1 MTGNHFQPTT
11 AGATAAH
18 WAALAEQAGSDVNT
32 RFGHRL
38 MGLPGTWL
46 GAVDA
51 AGDGQV
57 TRRPRP
63 TPQSPWNYWWQ
74 AHYLDA
80 MIDAAHLA
88 LSTGK
93 GAAAAKELQRA
104 QRLLRG
110 IMIRNF
116 LRFPNY
122 FYDDMAWLALAAA
135 RLNDLHLQI
144 KGRRTPL
151 ARFAVSALHKQLHLA
166 HDMVLGGGIYWS
178 RKRDFKNTPANG
190 PAALHFTRM
199 GEVDRARSIVEWLRS
214 ELFDPELGLYVDGI
228 HPSATGRDVENTIY
242 TYNQGPILAA
252 LLELGQPEYLD
263 QTAGLIDAVAR
274 QLRTPGEGIRLE
286 PGGGDGSL
294 FTGILCRYLALAARE
309 ERLPAKTRET
319 ASDMVRETAAAVAGQ
334 APEQLSAAVQRWSIF
349 AAAATCPQ
357 PGPAPASPQPA
368 PRRP

>member
-1 MTGNHFQPTT
+1 MTGNLSEPSS
-11 AGATAAH
+11 GGPTAAE
-18 WAALAEQAGSDVNT
+18 WAALAEVAAADVNA

-38 MGLPGTWL
+38 MGLRGTWI

-51 AGDGQV
+51 PSDG
-57 TRRPRP
+57 RAARHPRS

-74 AHYLDA
+74 AHYVDA
-80 MIDAAHLA
+80 LVDTARLAHGA
-88 LSTGK
+88 GK
-93 GAAAAKELQRA
+93 AIAAAQELERA
-104 QRLLRG
+104 HSLLRG
-110 IMIRNF
+110 IMVRNF

-135 RLNDLHLQI
+135 RLNDLHLQV
-144 KGRRTPL
+144 KGRRSLL
-151 ARFAVSALHKQLHLA
+151 ARFAVSSLRKQLHGA

-190 PAALHFTRM
+190 PAALHFTRT
-199 GEVDRARSIVEWLRS
+199 GEVERAQAIVDWLRS
-214 ELFDPELGLYVDGI
+214 ELFDPALGLYVDGI
-228 HPSATGRDVENTIY
+228 HPCATGRDVETTIY

-252 LLELGQPEYLD
+252 LVELQQPDYLD
-263 QTAGLIDAVAR
+263 QAAALIDAINR
-274 QLRTPGEGIRLE
+274 ELRTPGEGIRLE

-309 ERLPAKTRET
+309 ARLPAKTRET
-319 ASDMVRETAAAVAGQ
+319 ASNMVRETAATVAGQ

-357 PGPAPASPQPA
+357 P
-368 PRRP
+368 

>member
-1 MTGNHFQPTT
+1 MTGNHSEPT
-11 AGATAAH
+11 AGGTTAAH
-18 WAALAEQAGSDVNT
+18 WAALAEQAAADVNA

-38 MGLPGTWL
+38 MGLPGTWI

-51 AGDGQV
+51 PTSGQFAK
-57 TRRPRP
+57 RPRP

-80 MIDAAHLA
+80 LVDTATLDLRAGKVATAAQ
-88 LSTGK
+88 
-93 GAAAAKELQRA
+93 ELGRA

-135 RLNDLHLQI
+135 RLNTLHLRL
-144 KGRRTPL
+144 KGRRSPL
-151 ARFAVSALHKQLHLA
+151 ARFAVSSLHKQLHSA
-166 HDMVLGGGIYWS
+166 HDMVLDGGIYWS

-190 PAALHFTRM
+190 PAALHFTRT
-199 GEVDRARSIVEWLRS
+199 GEPERARAIVDWLRS
-214 ELFDPELGLYVDGI
+214 ELFDPELGLYLDGI
-228 HPSATGRDVENTIY
+228 HPSATGRNIESTIY
-242 TYNQGPILAA
+242 TYNQGPVLAA
-252 LLELGQPEYLD
+252 LLELRRPEYLD
-263 QTAGLIDAVAR
+263 HATALIDAVAR
-274 QLRTPGEGIRLE
+274 QLHTPGAGLRLE

-319 ASDMVRETAAAVAGQ
+319 ASIMVRETAAAVAGQ

-357 PGPAPASPQPA
+357 P
-368 PRRP
+368 